1 MQTIQ
6 IELTN
11 DHSLKALKELENKK
25 LIRIIDKPAKNSYS
39 LPGEGMSENEFKNWV
54 ALAEEAP
61 TVEFNQAK
69 MR

>member
-1 MQTIQ
+1 
-6 IELTN
+6 
-11 DHSLKALKELENKK
+11 
-25 LIRIIDKPAKNSYS
+25 
-39 LPGEGMSENEFKNWV
+39 MSENEFKNWV